1 MVSEHNHRRVTALST
16 RLSIPHR
23 YLFDLPRAAFGAAVI
38 AGALAFSPAPAA
50 AQDLADALIAAYSN
64 NPTLAARRARLR
76 ATDEQVPQAL
86 SNWRPSVAINGDA
99 GYERNRSTLRTT
111 NRTQNRNPATIGL
124 SVTQPLYRGGRT
136 LAATEGAEN
145 SVRAERARLIDTEQD
160 VLLSAATA
168 YLNVFRD
175 EAVLS
180 LNVNN
185 EKVLQR
191 QLEATKDRFEVGE
204 ITRTDVHQAEARL
217 ARATADRI
225 SAEAN
230 LENSRANY
238 ENVVGLPAPKNLA
251 LPGDPEGLPSDR
263 HDAIKLAAT
272 TNPNVIAAE
281 FDRKAG
287 QNTVREVKG
296 ELLPEVDIT
305 AGVDRSYQS
314 SGETGRIDSAE
325 VLLNLTIPLY
335 QQGAVYSRLREAK
348 QDLAELTRNID
359 QARRDA
365 IEDATSAWEN
375 LQTARARVV
384 SFSSQIEA
392 NIVALDGVERE
403 AAVGSRTVLDVL
415 DAEQELLDSRVGHTE
430 AQRDERI
437 AAFELA
443 AAIGRMTASNLKLAV
458 DVYDPRNHYDEVRG
472 KWFGGSS
479 SEEGK

>member
-1 MVSEHNHRRVTALST
+1 MST

-23 YLFDLPRAAFGAAVI
+23 YLFDLPRTAFGAAVI
-38 AGALAFSPAPAA
+38 SGALAFSPAPAA

-111 NRTQNRNPATIGL
+111 NRTQNRNPASIGL

-238 ENVVGLPAPKNLA
+238 ENVVGLPAPKNLM

-272 TNPNVIAAE
+272 SNPNVIAAE

-325 VLLNLTIPLY
+325 VLLNLSIPLY

-458 DVYDPRNHYDEVRG
+458 DVYDPRNHYNEVRG

>member
-1 MVSEHNHRRVTALST
+1 MITRRRSLFPKSNTLPRTAL
-16 RLSIPHR
+16 
-23 YLFDLPRAAFGAAVI
+23 GAALL
-38 AGALAFSPAPAA
+38 AGALAFAPAPAQ
-50 AQDLADALIAAYSN
+50 AQNLADALIAAYTN

-86 SNWRPSVAINGDA
+86 SNWRPSVSINGDV
-99 GYERNRSTLRTT
+99 GYARNKSTLRTT
-111 NRTQNRNPATIGL
+111 DRTQDRNPA
-124 SVTQPLYRGGRT
+124 SVGVSITQPLYRGGRT

-160 VLLSAATA
+160 ILLSAATA

-175 EAVLS
+175 EAVLA
-180 LNVNN
+180 LNINN
-185 EKVLQR
+185 EKVLSR

-217 ARATADRI
+217 AGATADRI
-225 SAEAN
+225 RAEAN
-230 LENSRANY
+230 LENSRATY
-238 ENVVGLPAPKNLA
+238 ENVVGLPAPKNLELPA
-251 LPGDPEGLPSDR
+251 EPGGLPGER

-287 QNTVREVKG
+287 QNSVREVKG
-296 ELLPEVDIT
+296 ELLPQVDVT
-305 AGVDRSYQS
+305 ASADRAYES
-314 SGETGRIDSAE
+314 SSNTGRSSSDTGRIDSAE
-325 VLLNLTIPLY
+325 VMLNLTIPIY
-335 QQGAVYSRLREAK
+335 QQGGVYSRLREVK
-348 QDLAELTRNID
+348 QDLAELTRDID

-384 SFSSQIEA
+384 SFSAQIEA
-392 NIVALDGVERE
+392 NVVALDGVERE

-430 AQRDERI
+430 AQRDERV

-443 AAIGRMTASNLKLAV
+443 AAIGKMTAMDMKLAV

-472 KWFGGSS
+472 KWIGGSS

>member
-1 MVSEHNHRRVTALST
+1 MNT
-16 RLSIPHR
+16 RLRSPFRIVPGIS
-23 YLFDLPRAAFGAAVI
+23 RAAIIAAAF
-38 AGALAFSPAPAA
+38 AGALAVAPAPVR
-50 AQDLADALIAAYSN
+50 AQSLADALIAAYTN

-86 SNWRPSVAINGDA
+86 ANWRPSVSITGDA
-99 GYERNRSTLRTT
+99 GYERNKSTLREPAG
-111 NRTQNRNPATIGL
+111 RTQDRRPATVGL
-124 SVTQPLYRGGRT
+124 SITQPLYRGGRT

-160 VLLSAATA
+160 ILLSAATA

-180 LNVNN
+180 LNINN
-185 EKVLQR
+185 EKVLKR

-225 SAEAN
+225 SSEAN
-230 LENSRANY
+230 LENSRATY
-238 ENVVGLPAPKNLA
+238 ENVVGLPAPKNLT
-251 LPGDPEGLPSDR
+251 LPGDPEGLPKDR

-272 TNPNVIAAE
+272 SNPNVIAAE

-296 ELLPEVDIT
+296 ELLPQVDVT
-305 AGVDRSYQS
+305 ASVDRSYETS
-314 SGETGRIDSAE
+314 AETGRIDSAE
-325 VLLNLTIPLY
+325 VLLNLTIPIY
-335 QQGAVYSRLREAK
+335 QQGGVYSRLREAK
-348 QDLAELTRNID
+348 QDLAELIRNID

-384 SFSSQIEA
+384 SFSAQIEA
-392 NIVALDGVERE
+392 NVVALDGVERE

-415 DAEQELLDSRVGHTE
+415 DAEQELLDSRVGHTQ
-430 AQRDERI
+430 AQRDERV

-443 AAIGRMTASNLKLAV
+443 AAIGRMTAQDMKLAV
-458 DVYDPRNHYDEVRG
+458 DVYDPRNHYEEVRG

-479 SEEGK
+479 SDEGK

>member
-1 MVSEHNHRRVTALST
+1 MITRILSPFQYVPGI
-16 RLSIPHR
+16 S
-23 YLFDLPRAAFGAAVI
+23 RAAAGAAVL
-38 AGALAFSPAPAA
+38 AGALAFAPTPAQ
-50 AQDLADALIAAYSN
+50 AQTLAEALIAAYSN

-86 SNWRPSVAINGDA
+86 SNWRPSVAITGASGKEYNS
-99 GYERNRSTLRTT
+99 STLRAGGTGG
-111 NRTQNRNPATIGL
+111 RSQNRSPVTYGL
-124 SVTQPLYRGGRT
+124 ALTQPLYRGGRT
-136 LAATEGAEN
+136 TAATEGAEN
-145 SVRAERARLIDTEQD
+145 AVRAERARLIDTEQD
-160 VLLSAATA
+160 ILLAAATA

-185 EKVLQR
+185 EKVLKR

-217 ARATADRI
+217 AGATADRI

-230 LENSRANY
+230 LENSRAAY
-238 ENVVGLPAPKNLA
+238 ENFVGLPAPKNLE
-251 LPGDPEGLPSDR
+251 LPGDPGGLPKDR

-287 QNTVREVKG
+287 MNTVRQVKG

-305 AGVDRSYQS
+305 VGLDR
-314 SGETGRIDSAE
+314 GFETFSDRGISNSADIR
-325 VLLNLTIPLY
+325 LNLTVPIY
-335 QQGAVYSRLREAK
+335 QQGSVYSRLREAK

-384 SFSSQIEA
+384 SFSAQIEA
-392 NIVALDGVERE
+392 NVVALDGVERE

-430 AQRDERI
+430 AQRDERV
-437 AAFELA
+437 AAFELS
-443 AAIGRMTASNLKLAV
+443 AAIGRMTATDLKLAV
-458 DVYDPRNHYDEVRG
+458 DVYDPRMHYDEVRG
-472 KWFGGSS
+472 KWVGGSS

>member
-1 MVSEHNHRRVTALST
+1 MKIGLSSPRKFVSGIPLTAV
-16 RLSIPHR
+16 
-23 YLFDLPRAAFGAAVI
+23 GAVLVAGSLVLHAEP
-38 AGALAFSPAPAA
+38 AGAQNLS
-50 AQDLADALIAAYSN
+50 DALVAAYSN

-86 SNWRPSVAINGDA
+86 SNWRPSVSLSGDA

-111 NRTQNRNPATIGL
+111 GRTQNRNPASVGL

-136 LAATEGAEN
+136 VAATEGAEN

-160 VLLSAATA
+160 VLLAAATA

-180 LNVNN
+180 LNINN
-185 EKVLQR
+185 EKVLKR

-238 ENVVGLPAPKNLA
+238 ENVVGLPAPKNLE
-251 LPGDPEGLPSDR
+251 LPGEPEGLPTAR
-263 HDAIKLAAT
+263 NDAIKLAAT

-281 FDRKAG
+281 YDRKAG

-305 AGVDRSYQS
+305 ASVDRAYESLS
-314 SGETGRIDSAE
+314 DTGRIDTAE

-375 LQTARARVV
+375 LETARARVV
-384 SFSSQIEA
+384 SFSAQIEA

-430 AQRDERI
+430 AQRDERV

-443 AAIGRMTASNLKLAV
+443 AAVGQMTAPDLKLAV
-458 DVYDPRNHYDEVRG
+458 DVYDPRSHYNEVRG

>member
-1 MVSEHNHRRVTALST
+1 MITRILSPFQYVPGI
-16 RLSIPHR
+16 S
-23 YLFDLPRAAFGAAVI
+23 RAAVGAAAL
-38 AGALAFSPAPAA
+38 AGALAFAPAPAQ
-50 AQDLADALIAAYSN
+50 AQTLAEALIAAYSN

-86 SNWRPSVAINGDA
+86 SNWRPSVAITGDA

-111 NRTQNRNPATIGL
+111 DRTQNRNPATVGL
-124 SVTQPLYRGGRT
+124 SITQPLYRGGRT

-145 SVRAERARLIDTEQD
+145 AVRAERARLIDTEQD
-160 VLLSAATA
+160 ILLSAATA

-180 LNVNN
+180 LNINN
-185 EKVLQR
+185 EKVLKR

-217 ARATADRI
+217 AGATADRI
-225 SAEAN
+225 RAEAN
-230 LENSRANY
+230 LENSRATY
-238 ENVVGLPAPKNLA
+238 ENVVGLPAPKNLE
-251 LPGDPEGLPSDR
+251 LPGEPGGLPKDR
-263 HDAIKLAAT
+263 HDAIKMAAT

-287 QNTVREVKG
+287 MNTVREVKG
-296 ELLPEVDIT
+296 ELLPEVDVT
-305 AGVDRSYQS
+305 ASADRSYES

-325 VLLNLTIPLY
+325 VRVNLTIPIY
-335 QQGAVYSRLREAK
+335 QQGSVYSRLREAK
-348 QDLAELTRNID
+348 QSLAELTRNID

-384 SFSSQIEA
+384 SFSAQIEA
-392 NIVALDGVERE
+392 NVVALDGVERE

-437 AAFELA
+437 AAFELS
-443 AAIGRMTASNLKLAV
+443 AAIGRMTATDLKLAV
-458 DVYDPRNHYDEVRG
+458 DVYDPRMHYDEVRG
-472 KWFGGSS
+472 KWVGGSS

>member
-1 MVSEHNHRRVTALST
+1 LPRTAL
-16 RLSIPHR
+16 
-23 YLFDLPRAAFGAAVI
+23 AAALV
-38 AGALAFSPAPAA
+38 AGALAFTPEPAQ
-50 AQDLADALIAAYSN
+50 AQNLADALIAAYTN

-86 SNWRPSVAINGDA
+86 SNWRPSVSVTGSA
-99 GYERNRSTLRTT
+99 GYERNKSTLRTT
-111 NRTQNRNPATIGL
+111 DRTQDRSPA
-124 SVTQPLYRGGRT
+124 SVGVSITQPLYRGGRT

-160 VLLSAATA
+160 ILLSAATA

-175 EAVLS
+175 EAVLA
-180 LNVNN
+180 LNINN
-185 EKVLQR
+185 EKVLSR

-217 ARATADRI
+217 AGATADRI
-225 SAEAN
+225 RAEAD
-230 LENSRANY
+230 LENSRATY
-238 ENVVGLPAPKNLA
+238 ENVVGLPAPKNLE
-251 LPGDPEGLPSDR
+251 LPAEPEGLPGER

-296 ELLPEVDIT
+296 ELLPQVDVT
-305 AGVDRSYQS
+305 ASADRAYES
-314 SGETGRIDSAE
+314 SSDTGRVDTAE
-325 VLLNLTIPLY
+325 VMVNLTIPIY
-335 QQGAVYSRLREAK
+335 QQGDVYSRLREAK

-384 SFSSQIEA
+384 SFSAQIEA
-392 NIVALDGVERE
+392 NVVALDGVERE

-430 AQRDERI
+430 AQRDERV

-443 AAIGRMTASNLKLAV
+443 AAVGKMTAMDMKLAV
-458 DVYDPRNHYDEVRG
+458 EVYDPRNHYEEVRG
-472 KWFGGSS
+472 KWVGGSS

>member
-1 MVSEHNHRRVTALST
+1 MKT
-16 RLSIPHR
+16 RLRPTFRIVPGISR
-23 YLFDLPRAAFGAAVI
+23 VALGAAAI
-38 AGALAFSPAPAA
+38 AGALAFGPATAR
-50 AQDLADALIAAYSN
+50 AQTLTDALIAAYSN

-86 SNWRPSVAINGDA
+86 SNWRPSVAITGSA
-99 GYERNRSTLRTT
+99 GKEYNSSTLRAGGTGG
-111 NRTQNRNPATIGL
+111 RSQNRSPTAYGL
-124 SVTQPLYRGGRT
+124 AVTQPLYRGGRT
-136 LAATEGAEN
+136 TAATEGAEN

-160 VLLSAATA
+160 ILLAAATA
-168 YLNVFRD
+168 YLNVYRD
-175 EAVLS
+175 EALLA

-185 EKVLQR
+185 EKVLKR
-191 QLEATKDRFEVGE
+191 QMEATKDRFEVGE

-225 SAEAN
+225 RAEAN

-238 ENVVGLPAPKNLA
+238 ENVVGLPAPKNLE
-251 LPGDPEGLPSDR
+251 LPGDPNGLPQDR

-272 TNPNVIAAE
+272 SNPNVIAAE
-281 FDRKAG
+281 FARKSG
-287 QNTVREVKG
+287 QNTVRQVKG

-305 AGVDRSYQS
+305 AGFDRAFES
-314 SGETGRIDSAE
+314 SSDKGISNSADIK
-325 VLLNLTIPLY
+325 LNLTVPIY
-335 QQGAVYSRLREAK
+335 QQGAVYSRLRAAK

-384 SFSSQIEA
+384 SFSAQIEA
-392 NIVALDGVERE
+392 NVVALDGVERE

-430 AQRDERI
+430 AQRDERV

-443 AAIGRMTASNLKLAV
+443 TAVGRMTAQDLKLAV
-458 DVYDPRNHYDEVRG
+458 DVYDPRSHYNEVRG

-479 SEEGK
+479 AEEGK

>member
-1 MVSEHNHRRVTALST
+1 MIIRRRSNFPFANKLPRTAL
-16 RLSIPHR
+16 
-23 YLFDLPRAAFGAAVI
+23 AAALV
-38 AGALAFSPAPAA
+38 AGALSFAPERAQ
-50 AQDLADALIAAYSN
+50 AQDLADALIAAYTN

-86 SNWRPSVAINGDA
+86 SNWRPSVSITGSA
-99 GYERNRSTLRTT
+99 GYERNKSTLRTPD
-111 NRTQNRNPATIGL
+111 RTQDRSPASVGV

-160 VLLSAATA
+160 ILLSAAIA

-175 EAVLS
+175 EAVLA
-180 LNVNN
+180 LNINN
-185 EKVLQR
+185 EKVLSR

-217 ARATADRI
+217 AGATADRI
-225 SAEAN
+225 RAEAN

-238 ENVVGLPAPKNLA
+238 ENVVGLPAPKNLE
-251 LPGDPEGLPSDR
+251 LPAEPGGLPAER

-272 TNPNVIAAE
+272 RNPNVVAAE

-287 QNTVREVKG
+287 QNSVRQVKG
-296 ELLPEVDIT
+296 ELLPQIDVT
-305 AGVDRSYQS
+305 ASADRAYES
-314 SGETGRIDSAE
+314 SSDTGRIDAAD
-325 VLLNLTIPLY
+325 VMLNLTIPIY
-335 QQGAVYSRLREAK
+335 QQGNVYSRLREAK

-384 SFSSQIEA
+384 SFSAQIEA
-392 NIVALDGVERE
+392 NVVALDGVERE

-430 AQRDERI
+430 AQRDERV

-443 AAIGRMTASNLKLAV
+443 AAVGKMTAMDMKLAV
-458 DVYDPRNHYDEVRG
+458 DVYDPRNHYNEVRG
-472 KWFGGSS
+472 KWVGGSS

>member
-1 MVSEHNHRRVTALST
+1 M
-16 RLSIPHR
+16 
-23 YLFDLPRAAFGAAVI
+23 
-38 AGALAFSPAPAA
+38 ALAPAPAH
-50 AQDLADALIAAYSN
+50 AQSLADALIAAYSN

-86 SNWRPSVAINGDA
+86 SNWRPSVLITADA
-99 GYERNRSTLRTT
+99 GYNRNRSTLRTSD
-111 NRTQNRNPATIGL
+111 RTQNRNPASAGV

-160 VLLSAATA
+160 ILLAAATA

-175 EAVLS
+175 EAVLD
-180 LNVNN
+180 LNINN
-185 EKVLQR
+185 EKVLKR

-217 ARATADRI
+217 AGATADRI
-225 SAEAN
+225 RAEAS

-238 ENVVGLPAPKNLA
+238 ENIVGLPAPKGLK
-251 LPGDPEGLPSDR
+251 LPADPEGLPKDR
-263 HDAIKLAAT
+263 HDAITQAAT
-272 TNPNVIAAE
+272 NNPNVVAAE

-296 ELLPEVDIT
+296 ELLPQVDLT
-305 AGVDRSYQS
+305 GSVDRAYESSRAYQS
-314 SGETGRIDSAE
+314 STDSGRIDSAE
-325 VLLNLTIPLY
+325 VMVNLTIPLY
-335 QQGAVYSRLREAK
+335 QQGDVYSRLREAK
-348 QDLAELTRNID
+348 QSLAELIRNID

-365 IEDATSAWEN
+365 VEDATSAWEN

-384 SFSSQIEA
+384 SFRSQIEA
-392 NIVALDGVERE
+392 NVVALDGVERE

-415 DAEQELLDSRVGHTE
+415 DAEQELLDARVGHTE
-430 AQRDERI
+430 AQRDERV

-443 AAIGRMTASNLKLAV
+443 TAIGRMTAQDLSLGV
-458 DVYDPRNHYDEVRG
+458 DVYDPRKHYDEVRG

-479 SEEGK
+479 SDEGK

>member
-1 MVSEHNHRRVTALST
+1 LITRILSPFQYVPGI
-16 RLSIPHR
+16 S
-23 YLFDLPRAAFGAAVI
+23 RAAFGAAAL
-38 AGALAFSPAPAA
+38 AGALALAPAPAR
-50 AQDLADALIAAYSN
+50 AQTLAEALIAAYSN

-86 SNWRPSVAINGDA
+86 SNWRPSVSITGDA
-99 GYERNRSTLRTT
+99 GYERNRSTLREPSV
-111 NRTQNRNPATIGL
+111 RDQNRRPATVGL
-124 SVTQPLYRGGRT
+124 SITQPLYRGGRT

-160 VLLSAATA
+160 ILLAAATA

-185 EKVLQR
+185 EKVLKR

-217 ARATADRI
+217 AGATADRI

-230 LENSRANY
+230 LENSRATY
-238 ENVVGLPAPKNLA
+238 ENVVGLPAPKNLE
-251 LPGDPEGLPSDR
+251 LPGDPGGLPKDR

-287 QNTVREVKG
+287 MNTVREVKG
-296 ELLPEVDIT
+296 ELLPQVDVT
-305 AGVDRSYQS
+305 ASADRSYES
-314 SGETGRIDSAE
+314 ASDTGRIDSAG
-325 VLLNLTIPLY
+325 VQLNLTIPIY
-335 QQGAVYSRLREAK
+335 QQGSVYSRLREAK

-384 SFSSQIEA
+384 SFSAQIEA
-392 NIVALDGVERE
+392 NVVALDGVERE

-415 DAEQELLDSRVGHTE
+415 DAEQELLDSRVGHTQ
-430 AQRDERI
+430 AQRDERV

-443 AAIGRMTASNLKLAV
+443 AAIGRMTAMDMKLAV
-458 DVYDPRNHYDEVRG
+458 DVYDPRKHYDEVRG
-472 KWFGGSS
+472 KWVGGSS

>member
-1 MVSEHNHRRVTALST
+1 MITRIRFPFSYDSRRISGVSRIAL
-16 RLSIPHR
+16 
-23 YLFDLPRAAFGAAVI
+23 GAAAV
-38 AGALAFSPAPAA
+38 AGLMALAPAPAH
-50 AQDLADALIAAYSN
+50 AQSLADALIAAYSN

-86 SNWRPSVAINGDA
+86 SNWRPSVSITADA
-99 GYERNRSTLRTT
+99 GYNRNRSTLRTSD
-111 NRTQNRNPATIGL
+111 RTQNRKPASAGV

-160 VLLSAATA
+160 ILLAAATA

-175 EAVLS
+175 EAVLD
-180 LNVNN
+180 LNINN
-185 EKVLQR
+185 EKVLKR

-217 ARATADRI
+217 AGATADRI
-225 SAEAN
+225 RAEAS

-238 ENVVGLPAPKNLA
+238 ENIVGLPAPKGLK
-251 LPGDPEGLPSDR
+251 LPADPGGLPKDR
-263 HDAIKLAAT
+263 HDAITQAAT
-272 TNPNVIAAE
+272 NNPNVVAAE

-296 ELLPEVDIT
+296 ELLPQVDLT
-305 AGVDRSYQS
+305 GSVDRAYETASD
-314 SGETGRIDSAE
+314 SGRTDSAE
-325 VLLNLTIPLY
+325 VMVNLTIPLY
-335 QQGAVYSRLREAK
+335 QQGDVYSRLREAK
-348 QDLAELTRNID
+348 QSLAELIRNID

-392 NIVALDGVERE
+392 NVVALDGVERE

-415 DAEQELLDSRVGHTE
+415 DAEQELLDARVGHTE
-430 AQRDERI
+430 AQRDERV

-443 AAIGRMTASNLKLAV
+443 TAIGRMTAQDLSLGV
-458 DVYDPRNHYDEVRG
+458 DVYDPRKHYDEVRG

-479 SEEGK
+479 SDEGK